1 MGQNTFPKTWMTEA
15 ILVTLFCCF
24 PCGVISIIYASKV
37 STRLSRGDEEGAYE
51 ASRKAEMWVKI
62 SFWSILGFFILYAV
76 LSVLSVILLIP
87 YL

>member
-37 STRLSRGDEEGAYE
+37 STRLSRGDEDGAYE

-62 SFWSILGFFILYAV
+62 SFWSIPGLCILSAV
-76 LSVLSVILLIP
+76 LYVLTGILMFSSR
-87 YL
+87 

>member
-1 MGQNTFPKTWMTEA
+1 MTEA